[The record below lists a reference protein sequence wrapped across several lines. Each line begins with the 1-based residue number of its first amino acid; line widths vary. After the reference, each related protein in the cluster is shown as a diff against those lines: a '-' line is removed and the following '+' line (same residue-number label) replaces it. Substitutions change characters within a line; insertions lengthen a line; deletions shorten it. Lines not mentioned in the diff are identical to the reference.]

1 MSTPLDQPYFLGNR
15 LCLDFANLGMT
26 SGETLEEP
34 PNWDELTDFLAAKQI
49 ISVEKKENLRKLPAS
64 DVHAAEILLRHAAEL
79 NAALKKSF
87 RAMLGG
93 QRVIGEWAEPINR
106 ILRVTE
112 GHDELQWD
120 RTTWRL
126 GFVGREE
133 SLDWLLA
140 AIARSGAELIA
151 EGATEKLRQCGNPQC
166 HMLFYDESRTHRR
179 RWCSMKLCG
188 NRSKVA
194 AFARRQ
200 SGNEKAR
207 AHYA

>member
-1 MSTPLDQPYFLGNR
+1 MTIGMEQPYSLGNR

-26 SGETLEEP
+26 SGERLEQP

-49 ISVEKKENLRKLPAS
+49 ISVEKKDHLRKLPES
-64 DVHAAEILLRHAAEL
+64 DVHAAEVLLRHAAEL

-87 RAMLGG
+87 RAMLRG
-93 QRVIGEWAEPINR
+93 QPVAREWVEPING

-112 GHDELQWD
+112 GHEELQSEG
-120 RTTWRL
+120 TMWRVH
-126 GFVGREE
+126 FVSREE

-151 EGATEKLRQCGNPQC
+151 AGPPEKLRQCGNPRCQ
-166 HMLFYDESRTHRR
+166 MLFYDESRTHRR
-179 RWCSMKLCG
+179 RWCSMALCG

-194 AFARRQ
+194 AFARRR
-200 SGNEKAR
+200 GGGEKAR
-207 AHYA
+207 AHHA